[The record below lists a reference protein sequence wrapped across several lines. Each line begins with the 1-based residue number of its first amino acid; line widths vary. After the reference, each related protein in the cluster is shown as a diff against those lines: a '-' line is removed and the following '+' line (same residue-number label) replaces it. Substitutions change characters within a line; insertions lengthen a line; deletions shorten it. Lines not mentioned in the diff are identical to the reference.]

1 MKLEMVVLLK
11 VVSRVI
17 MVNRLLDQD
26 GDQVTR
32 MLETEHDVD
41 LLDPR
46 RLVPDIINI
55 IMKMRSWRRK
65 II

>member
-46 RLVPDIINI
+46 RLVPDINI
-55 IMKMRSWRRK
+55 IMKMRSWKRK

>member
-1 MKLEMVVLLK
+1 MK

-46 RLVPDIINI
+46 RLVPDINI

>member
-46 RLVPDIINI
+46 RLVPDINI